1 MTLCIIIPCD
11 SLLPLGFDGS
21 IILGVSEQVA
31 VKVGRPVLLKC
42 DVTVTPGDSSCT
54 NLAKVVG
61 WKWNTANKGMKL
73 KLVWYIK
80 PRQTKS
86 NRILINS

>member
-1 MTLCIIIPCD
+1 MHDIMYYHSRD

-42 DVTVTPGDSSCT
+42 DVTVTPGDT
-54 NLAKVVG
+54 PVE
-61 WKWNTANKGMKL
+61 
-73 KLVWYIK
+73 LVLPIYACD
-80 PRQTKS
+80 
-86 NRILINS
+86 